1 METLFSISNLSCS
14 YSSNE
19 NEKALYIKKLNL
31 EKGKLIFLLGSSG
44 SGKSTLLETLGLMNN
59 TIANGD
65 ILFCPE
71 KDEISLKNLWLKG
84 NDEKVALIRKNY
96 YSFIFQNTNLME
108 NFTAYENVCLSQM
121 IKEGVK
127 QEVALVTAK
136 ELMQKVKLPENEVDL
151 GTLAVNLSGGQR
163 QRVAFVRA
171 LNTNFKV
178 LFGDEPTG
186 NLDESNANELFEVIK
201 ESLNGQHS
209 AIIVSHDINL
219 AVKHADQI
227 IVITKDVSKGYGEV
241 FEENIFYRDSWIS
254 KSDKEIA
261 DFKTKIRDLYKTN
274 VDHTKD
280 IKSNQNVN
288 TKNTYKS
295 LFLKKE
301 GKALLGKKYI
311 NFLILTTIL
320 FFTFLAIGFA
330 NGSLEYL
337 NNKLNSAF
345 VNWLNMSIPFSR
357 SEGREIDNI
366 IGKLNE
372 SGNKER
378 FKYNKVTPYKENIFT
393 VFNPTTQEKQAIKG
407 RTVDLINDAKMLK
420 EFVLSDKNLITEN
433 SQGFESEKDLSIIVT
448 QKFLKENGY
457 SENNTFF
464 VLFNTIYSE
473 NLLKNDSNNL
483 EIETPKIYLN
493 TPIPVKAIVKDL
505 PGKYGFINTLYF
517 NQAFNQGGDNSFDIR
532 TSDKLGN
539 VKFLINADSVECFN
553 LKNDIENFLSKS
565 VKYKSFD
572 PLLNSVQ
579 KHKMSYSKGYDFEI
593 TLTSAF
599 TDTTAAN
606 EFFEEIKKIPSINKL
621 KKNIFRIYNYS
632 MVNEGQFSS
641 ISYDMIS
648 IYFTELKNVRAF
660 SNFVLSDLNKD
671 FNNNESAAKIEV
683 DITKVTDKENFEF
696 LSTVTN
702 IIAYLLV
709 LFGTVSI
716 ALFLFN
722 LLKMHLSKVKMN
734 LGTFKAVG
742 LGNNVSRNIYFS
754 IIIIFIFSSLVT
766 SISLSSILGYGLN
779 KIIETYFSVEKGFEY
794 FKIYHNNTFFTIF
807 FILLISS
814 IVSWLT
820 ITKILSKSPGDL
832 IYNR

>member
-1 METLFSISNLSCS
+1 MDKLFTISNLSCS

-19 NEKALYIKKLNL
+19 NEKALYIKNLNL

-59 TIANGD
+59 TIAGGD
-65 ILFCPE
+65 ILFYPE
-71 KDEISLKNLWLKG
+71 KEEISLKGLWLKG
-84 NDEKVALIRKNY
+84 NDEKVALIRKNH

-151 GTLAVNLSGGQR
+151 STLAVNLSGGQR

-201 ESLNGQHS
+201 DSLNGEHS

-241 FEENIFYRDSWIS
+241 FEENIFYRDSWLN
-254 KSDKEIA
+254 KSEKELA

-274 VDHTKD
+274 ADHSKVV
-280 IKSNQNVN
+280 KSTQIVN

-311 NFLILTTIL
+311 NFLILSTIL

-357 SEGREIDNI
+357 SEGREIENI
-366 IGKLNE
+366 IDKLNE
-372 SGNKER
+372 SNNKER
-378 FKYNKVTPYKENIFT
+378 YKYNNVTPYKENIFT

-407 RTVDLINDAKMLK
+407 RTVDVIKDAKMLK
-420 EFVLSDKNLITEN
+420 EFVLSDKNMVAGNKL
-433 SQGFESEKDLSIIVT
+433 GFESEKDLSIIVT
-448 QKFLKENGY
+448 KKFLKENGY
-457 SENNTFF
+457 SETNTFF
-464 VLFNTIYSE
+464 VSFNTIYSE
-473 NLLKNDSNNL
+473 NLIKNDSNNL
-483 EIETPKIYLN
+483 QIETPKIYLN

-539 VKFLINADSVECFN
+539 LKFMINTDSVDCFG

-565 VKYKSFD
+565 NKYKNYD

-579 KHKMSYSKGYDFEI
+579 KHKMSFSKGYDFEI

-599 TDTTAAN
+599 PDTTAAN
-606 EFFEEIKKIPSINKL
+606 EFFEEIKKIPSVNKW
-621 KKNIFRIYNYS
+621 KENIYRIYNYS
-632 MVNEGQFSS
+632 MVNEGQFPLP
-641 ISYDMIS
+641 SYDMIS
-648 IYFTELKNVRAF
+648 IYFTELKNVRSFA
-660 SNFVLSDLNKD
+660 SFVLSDLNKD

-683 DITKVTDKENFEF
+683 DITKVTDKENFDF

-754 IIIIFIFSSLVT
+754 IILIFIFGSLIV
-766 SISLSSILGYGLN
+766 SIFLASMVGFGLN
-779 KIIETYFSVEKGFEY
+779 KLIETYFSVEKGFEY